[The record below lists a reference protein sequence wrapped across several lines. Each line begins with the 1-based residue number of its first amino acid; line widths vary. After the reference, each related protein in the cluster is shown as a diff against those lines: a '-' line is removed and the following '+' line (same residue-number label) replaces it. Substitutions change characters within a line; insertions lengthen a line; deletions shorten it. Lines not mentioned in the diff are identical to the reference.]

1 MWEKLVRI
9 SLLGTDRASLDAAD
23 RKKLEKLL
31 GFPLSEDPAE
41 ELIQSLALVGFLRR
55 TALLPK
61 KAPLKVEIPAPR
73 PDNRKRVPQSVGR
86 QLQDMLRGSYSNFLG
101 EALRFLRRHHFALP
115 PESLPLVLDKALEDP
130 DLYQL
135 AFDNLHP
142 ADAWLARQHPN
153 WRNLAP
159 LPPFPEHETDPDLRL
174 ATYRALRKN
183 QTDPVDLEKRWN
195 GLSPEK
201 KVFFLR
207 AFDPPFS
214 DWDLFFLQNCLED
227 SRKPVRR
234 AAAQL
239 LLRDPG
245 TKLATRWKKWLK
257 SWIQFDHNGIRWMP
271 EKAEQTPWDHLGLW
285 KSKPTEQ
292 ITWVAQNTPP
302 QMWESL
308 MIKPLASQIVS
319 ISRARFGKAWMK
331 GLLEAVL
338 DHRSSSLAATLL
350 KIHKSEDLGFAR
362 ATVRSLIQRLSP
374 MDWLEL
380 SSEEA
385 RRNSGL
391 ISDNS
396 LAFDLLLYGEH
407 PWPSGLV
414 RSVLGPF
421 QEWMLTASQ
430 INWGVWHYRKLLRAA
445 AFHMEPRALPL
456 WEKGWPD
463 YGYIW
468 GQWEADIGHFQ
479 NILRFRKQ
487 FYQDLIPILNE

>member
-23 RKKLEKLL
+23 RERLEQLL

-41 ELIQSLALVGFLRR
+41 ELIQSAALLGFLRR
-55 TALLPK
+55 TSLKPDKATAKAQAPASQQDGRK
-61 KAPLKVEIPAPR
+61 K
-73 PDNRKRVPQSVGR
+73 VPQRVAGQIR
-86 QLQDMLRGSYSNFLG
+86 DMLKGRYSNFLK
-101 EALRFLRRHHFALP
+101 EAIGFLHQHQLALP
-115 PESLPLVLDKALEDP
+115 PESLPLILEKALEDP

-153 WRNLAP
+153 WRILAP
-159 LPPFPEHETDPDLRL
+159 LPPLSEPEMDPDLRL

-183 QTDPVDLEKRWN
+183 QTDPVELEERWS
-195 GLSPEK
+195 GLSPEE
-201 KVFFLR
+201 KVFFLG

-214 DWDLFFLQNCLED
+214 DWDLTFLQKCLED

-234 AAAQL
+234 AAAQVL
-239 LLRDPG
+239 LCEPG
-245 TKLATRWKKWLK
+245 TNLATQWKKWLK

-271 EKAEQTPWDHLGLW
+271 EKAEQSPWDHLGLW
-285 KSKPTEQ
+285 KSKPTER
-292 ITWVAQNTPP
+292 ITWVARNTPP

-308 MIKPLASQIVS
+308 IKEPLAVQIAS

-338 DHRSSSLAATLL
+338 DHGSSSLAATLL
-350 KIHKSEDLGFAR
+350 QIHKSEDLGLAK
-362 ATVRSLIQRLSP
+362 ATVQNLVQDLSP
-374 MDWLEL
+374 KDWLAL
-380 SSEEA
+380 SSEEV
-385 RRNSGL
+385 RKNSGL

-396 LAFDLLLYGEH
+396 LAYDLLLYGEH

-468 GQWEADIGHFQ
+468 GQWETDIGNFQ

-487 FYQDLIPILNE
+487 FYQDLIPIRNE